1 CCRRPGPR
9 GIHDV
14 DFAWE
19 NDSRTSG
26 GAIQLNDSEATITN
40 STFLLNEAG
49 FGEHKLNAC
58 GYSLGALYPP
68 TWMDWPMIYAGNPV
82 VLEPNMV
89 IFMHMILLDWER
101 RLAMSL
107 GDTVVVT
114 PNGCETLTKMRTDL
128 IVN

>member
-1 CCRRPGPR
+1 
-9 GIHDV
+9 
-14 DFAWE
+14 
-19 NDSRTSG
+19 
-26 GAIQLNDSEATITN
+26 
-40 STFLLNEAG
+40 
-49 FGEHKLNAC
+49 
-58 GYSLGALYPP
+58 
-68 TWMDWPMIYAGNPV
+68 MIYAGNPV

-114 PNGCETLTKMRTDL
+114 PNGCETLTKMGIDL

>member
-1 CCRRPGPR
+1 MANNPLVGA
-9 GIHDV
+9 V
-14 DFAWE
+14 LDF
-19 NDSRTSG
+19 G
-26 GAIQLNDSEATITN
+26 G
-40 STFLLNEAG
+40 
-49 FGEHKLNAC
+49 HRLNAC

-89 IFMHMILLDWER
+89 IFMHAILLDWER

-114 PNGCETLTKMRTDL
+114 PNGCKTLTKMGTDL

>member
-1 CCRRPGPR
+1 
-9 GIHDV
+9 
-14 DFAWE
+14 
-19 NDSRTSG
+19 
-26 GAIQLNDSEATITN
+26 
-40 STFLLNEAG
+40 
-49 FGEHKLNAC
+49 
-58 GYSLGALYPP
+58 
-68 TWMDWPMIYAGNPV
+68 MIYAGNPV

-89 IFMHMILLDWER
+89 IFMHAILLDWER

>member
-1 CCRRPGPR
+1 MANNPLVGA
-9 GIHDV
+9 V
-14 DFAWE
+14 LDF
-19 NDSRTSG
+19 G
-26 GAIQLNDSEATITN
+26 G
-40 STFLLNEAG
+40 
-49 FGEHKLNAC
+49 HRLNAC

-68 TWMDWPMIYAGNPV
+68 TWMDWPMIYAGIPV

-114 PNGCETLTKMRTDL
+114 PNGCKTLTKMGTDL

>member
-1 CCRRPGPR
+1 MANNPLVGA
-9 GIHDV
+9 V
-14 DFAWE
+14 LEF
-19 NDSRTSG
+19 G
-26 GAIQLNDSEATITN
+26 G
-40 STFLLNEAG
+40 
-49 FGEHKLNAC
+49 HRLNAC

-68 TWMDWPMIYAGNPV
+68 TWMDWPMIYAGIPV

-89 IFMHMILLDWER
+89 IFMHAILLDWER

-114 PNGCETLTKMRTDL
+114 PNGCETLTKMGIDL